1 MEGDKVVNA
10 KGGTL
15 TSSEGARVDKRLSH
29 PALCD
34 RILVQY
40 LQHDNIV
47 NQELQEDIIRQEML
61 NYIRQVDRRTFIHMA
76 SWVMR
81 STSQSV
87 FIDEEN
93 NLYKGTIR
101 VWLTKNGT
109 TLKRYSAQKMKPEKA
124 FRTYLETL
132 PDNAP
137 IGEPNTVTKLC
148 SLMDINEIWSRWDG
162 LLTPKQFEAMEQHA
176 DLTGEALPS
185 LPALKEVKIAKLAE
199 DVKVRIDNR
208 SIHKMTDDEV
218 NELYESLDFEAYVQM
233 VAETT
238 LKWRNV
244 LKAS

>member
-1 MEGDKVVNA
+1 M
-10 KGGTL
+10 
-15 TSSEGARVDKRLSH
+15 
-29 PALCD
+29 
-34 RILVQY
+34 
-40 LQHDNIV
+40 
-47 NQELQEDIIRQEML
+47 
-61 NYIRQVDRRTFIHMA
+61 
-76 SWVMR
+76 
-81 STSQSV
+81 
-87 FIDEEN
+87 
-93 NLYKGTIR
+93 
-101 VWLTKNGT
+101 
-109 TLKRYSAQKMKPEKA
+109 KRYSAQKMKPEKA